1 MSTDDI
7 PLFNKNYKVYK
18 GKLFYSKRLKTTP
31 RVVAFDLDE
40 TLGSFSDL
48 QILWSSL
55 QEYTDK
61 SVPLNFN
68 KLLDLYPEFLRY
80 GILPILE
87 YLLDKKRTGECSNIY
102 IYTNNQCEVG
112 WVDLISKYFSYA
124 LNTKQKIFNRI
135 IAAFKINNQRVE
147 LARTTHSKTF
157 SDFIKCTLLPKNTEL
172 FFIDNTYY
180 PQMKQSEIYYI
191 QPKSYNHN
199 LSTHDVIERF
209 MLSPLCDNVLTTPTD
224 INILRNFL
232 LGSFIRNDIY
242 YTTNKPELVQLE
254 TNIVVAQKIM
264 YHLRE
269 FFHLSN
275 LTVRTKKVS
284 HRIGR
289 LTRKNQY

>member
-1 MSTDDI
+1 M
-7 PLFNKNYKVYK
+7 KN
-18 GKLFYSKRLKTTP
+18 TP

-48 QILWSSL
+48 YILWSSL

-80 GILPILE
+80 GIIPILQ
-87 YLLDKKRTGECSNIY
+87 YLLDKKRTGECGNVY

-112 WVDLISKYFSYA
+112 WVDLISRYFSYA

-135 IAAFKINNQRVE
+135 IAAFMINNQRVE

-157 SDFIKCTLLPKNTEL
+157 SDFIKCTILPKNTEL
-172 FFIDNTYY
+172 FFIDNTHY

-242 YTTNKPELVQLE
+242 YITNKPELVQLE